1 MSSPHPVF
9 AIDAEHQG
17 AVDDPT
23 PSRAVRRTDC
33 EPIAIAEQPPSR
45 SRSDRRQANPRRHE
59 DDLLQAFAATRSPQL
74 REVLVRR
81 FMPLAKSLALRYRRR
96 TESLDDLV
104 QVASLGLI
112 KSIDG
117 FDPSLGFP
125 FTAYATPTILG
136 ELRRHFRDHVWNLR
150 LPRGLQELTM
160 RIDRA
165 TAALAE
171 ELGRHPTP
179 TEIAARL
186 KVTVEDVLDG
196 IEAIHARKTRS
207 LDSPSSHEEGSLTL
221 VETLGVTEPGYDRV
235 EAEAA
240 AAGAELDDREWQVL
254 RLRFVEQMTQRE
266 IGHVVGVSQMQISRI
281 SRRALGKLLTA
292 VRGEQAEDLIN
303 AEA

>member
-1 MSSPHPVF
+1 M
-9 AIDAEHQG
+9 
-17 AVDDPT
+17 
-23 PSRAVRRTDC
+23 
-33 EPIAIAEQPPSR
+33 
-45 SRSDRRQANPRRHE
+45 
-59 DDLLQAFAATRSPQL
+59 
-74 REVLVRR
+74 RR

-104 QVASLGLI
+104 QVASLGLV

-165 TAALAE
+165 TDGLAE

-179 TEIAARL
+179 TEIAERL
-186 KVTVEDVLDG
+186 DVTVEDVLDG
-196 IEAIHARKTRS
+196 IEAGHARSTRS
-207 LDSPSSHEEGSLTL
+207 LDSPSSQDEGSLTL

-235 EAEAA
+235 EAEEAA
-240 AAGAELDDREWQVL
+240 ARAELDDREWQVL
-254 RLRFVEQMTQRE
+254 RLRFVDQMTQRE
-266 IGHVVGVSQMQISRI
+266 IGHEARCLADANLAHQSPRARQASDRGP
-281 SRRALGKLLTA
+281 RRAGRRFDQGRGLSGLGT
-292 VRGEQAEDLIN
+292 RDLAARHPARARRVERTEPSWSNICL
-303 AEA
+303 ERP